1 MKWLKSIFDFYL
13 DASIHVAL
21 AIYSL
26 IEITFLILN
35 ISPHHHL
42 SYFIFFGS
50 ISCYNFMKYGVEAE
64 KYFLVAS
71 QYHRGIQVLSFIS
84 LGFAIYHV
92 HFLNFETWIGIAG
105 LILLTG
111 LYTLPVLPKAKNLRS
126 WGGFKI
132 FVVAIVWAGAP
143 VLLPALSAK
152 LMISW
157 DVGIEI
163 FQRFILVLILLVPF
177 EIRDLKYDK
186 EELRTL
192 PQRFGVTNSKIVG
205 SFATLLFFFASF
217 LKDEL
222 STTELVLKGV
232 LFLALGWVMYNTKR
246 SQTKY
251 FASFWVEA
259 IPIFWHGLALIIVR
273 SIT

>member
-1 MKWLKSIFDFYL
+1 
-13 DASIHVAL
+13 
-21 AIYSL
+21 
-26 IEITFLILN
+26 
-35 ISPHHHL
+35 
-42 SYFIFFGS
+42 
-50 ISCYNFMKYGVEAE
+50 MKYGVEAE

-71 QYHRGIQVLSFIS
+71 QYHKGIQVLSFIS

-105 LILLTG
+105 LIALTG

-132 FVVAIVWAGAP
+132 FVVAIVWAGAT
-143 VLLPALSAK
+143 VLLPVLSAK
-152 LMISW
+152 LIISW

-163 FQRFILVLILLVPF
+163 FQRFLLVLILLIPF

-186 EELRTL
+186 EQLRTL
-192 PQRFGVTNSKIVG
+192 PQRFGVTNSKIFG
-205 SFATLLFFFASF
+205 SFATLLFFFTTF

-222 STTELVLKGV
+222 STTELILKGI
-232 LFLALGWVMYNTKR
+232 LFLSLGCIMFITKR
-246 SQTKY
+246 NQFKY

-259 IPIFWHGLALIIVR
+259 IPIFWYGLALVLTK
-273 SIT
+273 SVSSYLLQVTSSF